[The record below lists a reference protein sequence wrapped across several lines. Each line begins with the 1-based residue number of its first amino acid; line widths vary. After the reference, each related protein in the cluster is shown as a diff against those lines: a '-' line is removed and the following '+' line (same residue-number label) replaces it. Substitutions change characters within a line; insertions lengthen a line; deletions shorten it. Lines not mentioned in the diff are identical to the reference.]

1 MNISRRYPWMLWPD
15 SICPSFLPNPILPRV
30 QGDHYWKIEVDFEN
44 TENNF
49 STVKDVFCF
58 VPKCT
63 SLSIFENRL
72 FIGLGYDNQN
82 DRVETNYLF
91 EPNVKYNVTYE
102 HLPKEKLIVSINNKI
117 EFEYSLL
124 ETPLAVV
131 DNPVIFLGANTH
143 VTQEESEEIDI
154 KLLNFKIYDTEG
166 LACHHDFSEII
177 HGKCVDKTG
186 NLNFIYQI
194 A

>member
-72 FIGLGYDNQN
+72 FKGLGYDNGSNRQCQSTR
-82 DRVETNYLF
+82 DHPDEWGRREQRDT
-91 EPNVKYNVTYE
+91 
-102 HLPKEKLIVSINNKI
+102 VSR
-117 EFEYSLL
+117 
-124 ETPLAVV
+124 
-131 DNPVIFLGANTH
+131 
-143 VTQEESEEIDI
+143 SEW
-154 KLLNFKIYDTEG
+154 
-166 LACHHDFSEII
+166 
-177 HGKCVDKTG
+177 
-186 NLNFIYQI
+186 Q
-194 A
+194 